1 VLPTC
6 EELGIGFV
14 PWSPLGQ
21 GFLTGTI
28 DASTKFES
36 TDFRAA
42 FPRFSEEARKAN
54 QAVVDLLNQIA
65 RRKHASPAQIA
76 LAWLLSQKPWIVP
89 IPGTTKIHRLEENL
103 GSASLKLTSE
113 DLDEINTAAS
123 KIPKRLCKMRN
134 RLSTTVTKSNSE
146 NAPLLSLCNGR

>member
-21 GFLTGTI
+21 GFLTGKI

-36 TDFRAA
+36 TDFRAV
-42 FPRFSEEARKAN
+42 FPRITEEARKAN

-65 RRKHASPAQIA
+65 GRRNATPAQIA
-76 LAWLLSQKPWIVP
+76 LAWLLAQKPWIGTNAATHSFPRPNRYQLVAMQQQLP
-89 IPGTTKIHRLEENL
+89 QIPH
-103 GSASLKLTSE
+103 LTRRHP
-113 DLDEINTAAS
+113 DAW
-123 KIPKRLCKMRN
+123 KP
-134 RLSTTVTKSNSE
+134 
-146 NAPLLSLCNGR
+146 PFHQ

>member
-21 GFLTGTI
+21 GFLTGII

-36 TDFRAA
+36 TDLRAV
-42 FPRFSEEARKAN
+42 FPRFSSRRDKAN

-65 RRKHASPAQIA
+65 RRQNATPAQIA
-76 LAWLLSQKPWIVP
+76 LIWLLA
-89 IPGTTKIHRLEENL
+89 R
-103 GSASLKLTSE
+103 
-113 DLDEINTAAS
+113 
-123 KIPKRLCKMRN
+123 
-134 RLSTTVTKSNSE
+134 
-146 NAPLLSLCNGR
+146 